1 MNQAACV
8 VRVVD
13 IASRPEGTSNIQ
25 LPIGSEYLVTE
36 LDDQTYLLADP
47 KTGRSFQVPLRRIHE
62 YVAGKAMKVVKGE
75 LP

>member
-1 MNQAACV
+1 MHQASCV

-13 IASRPEGTSNIQ
+13 IASRPEGTLNIQ

-36 LDDQTYLLADP
+36 LDDQTYLLTES
-47 KTGRSFQVPLRRIHE
+47 KTGSSFQIPLRRIHE